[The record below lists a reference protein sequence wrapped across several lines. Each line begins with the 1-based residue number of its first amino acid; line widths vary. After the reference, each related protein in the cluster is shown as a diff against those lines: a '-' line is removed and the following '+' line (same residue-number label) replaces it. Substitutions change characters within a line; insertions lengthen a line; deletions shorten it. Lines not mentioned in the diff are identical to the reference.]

1 MYSELNTKRASE
13 TTSLLIGG
21 VNALQTAAIA
31 PVGEMPADTLSQA
44 FMARSTEAYIETLKL
59 QWRQTLIR
67 KYPDAALLGFLIDLG
82 ALTYFIVLF
91 CRSGWNNMPY
101 SSLYALAF
109 CLLLVAAAFFTDEK
123 SRYLW
128 MGGSISYVLA
138 NRWSN
143 SSFLINISL
152 TIATSSMYFLAA
164 ELNDNLG
171 LVKVAFAV
179 VPVAYLMIILSPIP
193 REFDV
198 ESNLASDLVNA
209 GFLIRFK
216 GKYFFP
222 SFLPPSGSRLLHF
235 LSLFTAV
242 GFSLFITRSL
252 CSQTFF
258 LLFSMFCAM
267 NGLIFFKPSLLDS
280 PEDLRA
286 KDVQLLLN
294 TEKVREIN
302 AELFLILCLVLN
314 YLVCLNMARQSGLDS
329 SLLRY

>member
-1 MYSELNTKRASE
+1 
-13 TTSLLIGG
+13 
-21 VNALQTAAIA
+21 
-31 PVGEMPADTLSQA
+31 
-44 FMARSTEAYIETLKL
+44 
-59 QWRQTLIR
+59 
-67 KYPDAALLGFLIDLG
+67 
-82 ALTYFIVLF
+82 
-91 CRSGWNNMPY
+91 
-101 SSLYALAF
+101 
-109 CLLLVAAAFFTDEK
+109 
-123 SRYLW
+123 
-128 MGGSISYVLA
+128 VLA

-209 GFLIRFK
+209 GFFTRFK

-222 SFLPPSGSRLLHF
+222 SFLPPTGSPASF
-235 LSLFTAV
+235 LVIVHSSRIFVIYHSLYMFT
-242 GFSLFITRSL
+242 
-252 CSQTFF
+252 TFF

-294 TEKVREIN
+294 TEKGARDKCRTLFN
-302 AELFLILCLVLN
+302 SLFGAELLGLLEYGASERPRFKPLAILRAQN
-314 YLVCLNMARQSGLDS
+314 IW
-329 SLLRY
+329 